1 MKKLAVVISILLLSS
16 ISLMAQ
22 VEKGKFELSLSG
34 TFGSFSSKSDYT
46 SGSYKSSH
54 ESDAVNYA
62 VIAFRPGYYIIDG
75 LEFEPA
81 IFMTAIETTQPSFS
95 LSGNLAYNFTI
106 PNSIVVP
113 FVLAGYGVGN
123 AIPFLNNTLIER
135 SSDKMDIGLLN
146 LGLGAKVF
154 VSQNAAIRVE
164 YNYQRSSYDREYNGY
179 YQVKEE
185 YTINMHKIL
194 FGVSLFL

>member
-1 MKKLAVVISILLLSS
+1 MKKLAVVFSILLLSTV
-16 ISLMAQ
+16 SLMAQ
-22 VEKGKFELSLSG
+22 VEKGKFELSVSG
-34 TFGSFSSKSDYT
+34 TFGSVSSKSEYT
-46 SGSYKSSH
+46 SGSYKSSQ

-81 IFMTAIETTQPSFS
+81 IFMTAIETTEPSFS

-123 AIPFLNNTLIER
+123 AIPVLNNTLTGR

-154 VSQNAAIRVE
+154 VSQKAALRVE

-185 YTINMHKIL
+185 HTINMHKIL
-194 FGVSLFL
+194 FGVSLFF